1 VIASGASEKTATTPR
16 PPSLTAIA
24 APALALGV
32 ATALVRGASADA
44 FCWGAVQALL
54 VVIAAEDIRTRR
66 IPNAVTGP
74 AVLVA
79 ILLRIVFASSELP
92 VTLIAGV
99 TTFVA
104 FLGLAIVARG
114 GFGMGDV
121 KLAGLLGVLLGV
133 SVLPALLIGTVAGAL
148 ASLVILL
155 RSRSRRAAFA
165 YGPYLCF
172 GAALVI
178 LAGSVPHL
186 V

>member
-1 VIASGASEKTATTPR
+1 VIAGGASEGTAAPR
-16 PPSLTAIA
+16 PRSLPAIA

-32 ATALVRGASADA
+32 ATVLVRGANANE
-44 FCWGAVQALL
+44 FCWGAVQVLL
-54 VVIAAEDIRTRR
+54 VVIAAEDLRTRR
-66 IPNAVTGP
+66 IPNVVTGP
-74 AVLVA
+74 AVLAA
-79 ILLRIVFASSELP
+79 ILLRLVFAPSELP
-92 VTLIAGV
+92 VTLIAGIA
-99 TTFVA
+99 TFGV

-121 KLAGLLGVLLGV
+121 KLAGLLGVLLGS
-133 SVLPALLIGTVAGAL
+133 SVLPALLIGTVAGAV
-148 ASLVILL
+148 ASLVVLL

-178 LAGSVPHL
+178 LAGSVPQL

>member
-1 VIASGASEKTATTPR
+1 VTAGGASEETATPR
-16 PPSLTAIA
+16 PRSLPAIA
-24 APALALGV
+24 VPALALGV
-32 ATALVRGASADA
+32 ATALVLGANANA
-44 FCWGAVQALL
+44 FCWGAVQVLL
-54 VVIAAEDIRTRR
+54 VVIAAEDLRTRR
-66 IPNAVTGP
+66 IPNVITGP

-79 ILLRIVFASSELP
+79 ILLRVVFAPSELP
-92 VTLIAGV
+92 ATLIAGAA
-99 TTFVA
+99 TFAV

-121 KLAGLLGVLLGV
+121 KLAGLLGVLLGA
-133 SVLPALLIGTVAGAL
+133 SVLPALLIGTIAGAV

-155 RSRSRRAAFA
+155 RSHSRRTAFA

-178 LAGSVPHL
+178 LAGGVPHL

>member
-1 VIASGASEKTATTPR
+1 MIAGGASEKTAIPR
-16 PPSLTAIA
+16 PRSLPAIV

-32 ATALVRGASADA
+32 ATVLVRGASADA
-44 FCWGAVQALL
+44 FCWGAVQSLL
-54 VVIAAEDIRTRR
+54 VVIAAEDLRTRR

-79 ILLRIVFASSELP
+79 ILLRILFASSELP
-92 VTLIAGV
+92 ATLIAGV

-121 KLAGLLGVLLGV
+121 KLAGLLGVLLGA
-133 SVLPALLIGTVAGAL
+133 SVLPALLTGTVAGGL
-148 ASLVILL
+148 ASLVLL
-155 RSRSRRAAFA
+155 FRSRSRRATIA

-172 GAALVI
+172 GAAVVI

>member
-1 VIASGASEKTATTPR
+1 LP
-16 PPSLTAIA
+16 AIA

-32 ATALVRGASADA
+32 ATTLVRGANANA
-44 FCWGAVQALL
+44 FCWGAVQVLL
-54 VVIAAEDIRTRR
+54 VVIAAEDLRTRR

-74 AVLVA
+74 AILVT

-104 FLGLAIVARG
+104 FLALAIVARG

-133 SVLPALLIGTVAGAL
+133 SVIPALLIGTVGGAL

-172 GAALVI
+172 GAAVVI

-186 V
+186 A